1 MVPTLTD
8 LETIGRAREWMDAI
22 LEPIHCRLLL
32 LAQTVE
38 HLEVDMSDA
47 DRNLRTLR
55 RGLAEEVISI
65 QRALEEA
72 ADALAR
78 PGQAAALERIK
89 NA

>member
-1 MVPTLTD
+1 MIATLND
-8 LETIGRAREWMDAI
+8 LETIGREREWMDEM

-38 HLEVDMSDA
+38 HLDVDPENP
-47 DRNLRTLR
+47 DRNLYLIR

-72 ADALAR
+72 ADTLAR
-78 PGQAAALERIK
+78 RDRVAALERLK
-89 NA
+89 GV